1 MGNGSGH
8 SNFRRNVVTTTRKA
22 VLTKRP
28 NGAPVESDFTIEEAE
43 LPELQEGEVLLKVEH
58 LSIDAFIRT
67 TLDGPDGLHGT
78 MEVGTPVMALGIGR
92 VVDSRSD
99 DLNQGDAV
107 FGPMGAQTNVIWNAA
122 MLRKVEE
129 KDVPARTYLGALG
142 MTTGLTAYA
151 GMLICGKIEEGDTV
165 VVSAAAGA
173 VGSIAC
179 QLAKI
184 AGARVIGIAGGPDKC
199 KFLTDV
205 IGCDEAADYKA
216 GDLNARLKELAPDG
230 INVFF
235 DNVGGDV
242 LDAALDNIAKGA
254 RVVICGAIS
263 QYNDMEHV
271 TGPRLYLRIPERNA
285 SMIGFTVDHYADQ
298 FPKMEEDISGWIK
311 EGKIN
316 LPEHVIEGV
325 DNFPKAI
332 MALMSG
338 GHMGKLLVEP

>member
-1 MGNGSGH
+1 M
-8 SNFRRNVVTTTRKA
+8 TTTRKA